1 MLSLLQIRNIALID
15 ELAVEFGPGLNM
27 LTGETGSGKSIIVDS
42 LGALTGDRV
51 TADIIKQGSDA
62 ASIEGA
68 FNVGDDAAL
77 FQLLE
82 ESGVETESGDEI
94 IIRRELS
101 AAGRNRIFLNGQL
114 ITQALLRRVG
124 TFLVDIH
131 GQGEQA
137 DIYDASRH
145 LDMLDAYA
153 NTGELIGKVAAAYS
167 EYTAVEAELAGLRRD
182 DAEKLQML
190 DVLRFQ
196 ADEISRAALRSGEED
211 ELEAEKRRLLNVEK
225 LTTLSS
231 EALSLL
237 YEDDA
242 SASSAIERARRNV
255 EELAE
260 YEERFSGYLE
270 ALATARSVI
279 DDLAAEL
286 RGTATHLE
294 FSPERLEE
302 IETRLAEISRL
313 KRKYGGSVEA
323 VLQHLEDADRRLED
337 LDGSELREK
346 ELAARLETLQ
356 IEYDKAAAE
365 LSRERSKAAR
375 KLEAEMAKALADV
388 ALEKAGF
395 EVRFDESSDEYR
407 SAKGTDRVEFYF
419 SANPGEAVRPLIKV
433 ASGGEASRLM
443 LTLKTVVG
451 SSKRAKTSVFDEVD
465 SGIGGRVAEAVGRK
479 LRSLSASAQVLCV
492 THQPQIASLADR
504 HFVVEKAVNGG
515 STSISVRA
523 LLPEQQIEE
532 IARMLAGERVTDE
545 ARENAKAMLASAK

>member
-15 ELAVEFGPGLNM
+15 ELVVEFGPGLNM

-42 LGALTGDRV
+42 LGALTGGRV
-51 TADIIKQGSDA
+51 TADIIKQGSET

-68 FNVGDDAAL
+68 FNVSDDAPL
-77 FQLLE
+77 FQLLA
-82 ESGVETESGDEI
+82 ESGVDAETGDEI

-114 ITQALLRRVG
+114 ITQNLLRRVG
-124 TFLVDIH
+124 MFLVDIH

-145 LDMLDAYA
+145 LDMLDA
-153 NTGELIGKVAAAYS
+153 AAAVAGLS
-167 EYTAVEAELAGLRRD
+167 EKTSAAYMEYAAAEAELADLRRD
-182 DAEKLQML
+182 DAEKLQMI
-190 DVLRFQ
+190 DILRFQ
-196 ADEISRAALRSGEED
+196 ADEISRAALCEGEEE
-211 ELEAEKRRLLNVEK
+211 ELEAEKRRLSNVEK

-231 EALSLL
+231 EALTLL
-237 YEDDA
+237 YESDD
-242 SASSAIERARRNV
+242 SASSTIERARRNV
-255 EELAE
+255 DELAG
-260 YEERFSGYLE
+260 YEQRFAGYLE
-270 ALATARSVI
+270 SLETARSVI

-286 RGTATHLE
+286 RGLSTSLE

-323 VLQHLEDADRRLED
+323 VLEHFDVIKIRLEGFD
-337 LDGSELREK
+337 NSDLRER
-346 ELAARLETLQ
+346 ELNLRLETLRA
-356 IEYDKAAAE
+356 EYDAAAAE
-365 LSRERSKAAR
+365 LSRERKKAAK
-375 KLEAEMAKALADV
+375 KLEADVVKALADV
-388 ALEKAGF
+388 ALEKARF
-395 EVRFDESSDEYR
+395 EVRFDENDVEFR

-419 SANPGEAVRPLIKV
+419 SANPGEAVRPLVRV

-443 LTLKTVVG
+443 LTLKTVIG
-451 SSKRAKTSVFDEVD
+451 ASKRAKTAVFDEVD

-504 HFVVEKAVNGG
+504 HFVVEKEVKSG
-515 STSISVRA
+515 STSIGVRS
-523 LLPEQQIEE
+523 LSLEEQVEE

>member
-1 MLSLLQIRNIALID
+1 MLSLLQIRNIALIG
-15 ELAVEFGPGLNM
+15 ELTVEFGPGLNM

-42 LGALTGDRV
+42 LGALTGGRV
-51 TADIIKQGSDA
+51 TADIIKQGSEA

-68 FNVGDDAAL
+68 FTAGDDAAL
-77 FQLLE
+77 FELLG
-82 ESGVETESGDEI
+82 ESGIDAEPGDDI

-114 ITQALLRRVG
+114 ITQNLLRRIG
-124 TFLVDIH
+124 SFLVDIH

-153 NTGELIGKVAAAYS
+153 GTSELIGKAAAAYS
-167 EYTAVEAELAGLRRD
+167 EYASVEAELADLRRGD
-182 DAEKLQML
+182 SEKLQML

-196 ADEISRAALRSGEED
+196 ADEISRAALREGEED
-211 ELEAEKRRLLNVEK
+211 ELETEKRRLLNVEK

-231 EALSLL
+231 DALSLL
-237 YEDDA
+237 YESDD

-255 EELAE
+255 EELAS
-260 YEERFSGYLE
+260 YEERFAAYLD
-270 ALATARSVI
+270 ALETARSVI

-286 RGTATHLE
+286 RGIATHLE

-323 VLQHLEDADRRLED
+323 VLNHFSEITLRLENFD
-337 LDGSELREK
+337 NSDIREK
-346 ELAARLETLQ
+346 ELAARLETLRAQ
-356 IEYDKAAAE
+356 YDAAAAE
-365 LSRERSKAAR
+365 LSRERRKAAK
-375 KLEAEMAKALADV
+375 KLEGDVVKALGGV
-388 ALEKAGF
+388 ALEKARF
-395 EVRFDESSDEYR
+395 EVHFDESDGEFR
-407 SAKGTDRVEFYF
+407 SAKGIDRIEFYF
-419 SANPGEAVRPLIKV
+419 SANPGEPVRPLVKV

-443 LTLKTVVG
+443 LTLKTVIG
-451 SSKRAKTSVFDEVD
+451 ASKRAKTAVFDEVD

-479 LRSLSASAQVLCV
+479 LRSLSASTQVLCV

-504 HFVVEKAVNGG
+504 HFVVEKSVRGG
-515 STSISVRA
+515 STVIGVRA
-523 LLPEQQIEE
+523 LTPEQQIEE
-532 IARMLAGERVTDE
+532 IARMLAGERITDE

>member
-1 MLSLLQIRNIALID
+1 MLSLLQIRNIALIG
-15 ELAVEFGPGLNM
+15 ELTVEFGPGLNM

-42 LGALTGDRV
+42 LGALTGGRV
-51 TADIIKQGSDA
+51 TADIIKQGSEA

-68 FNVGDDAAL
+68 FTVGDDAAL
-77 FQLLE
+77 FELLS
-82 ESGVETESGDEI
+82 ESGIDAEPGDEL

-114 ITQALLRRVG
+114 ITQNLLRRIG

-153 NTGELIGKVAAAYS
+153 GTAELIGKTAAAYS
-167 EYTAVEAELAGLRRD
+167 EYAAADAELAELRRGD
-182 DAEKLQML
+182 SEKLQML

-196 ADEISRAALRSGEED
+196 ADEISRAALREGEED

-255 EELAE
+255 EELASF
-260 YEERFSGYLE
+260 EERFAAYLD
-270 ALATARSVI
+270 ALETARSVI

-286 RGTATHLE
+286 RGMATHLE
-294 FSPERLEE
+294 FSPGRLEE
-302 IETRLAEISRL
+302 IETRLVEISRL
-313 KRKYGGSVEA
+313 KRKYGGSVA
-323 VLQHLEDADRRLED
+323 SVLQHFEDAERRLGNFD
-337 LDGSELREK
+337 SSELREK
-346 ELAARLETLQ
+346 ELAARLETLRA
-356 IEYDKAAAE
+356 EYDAAAAE
-365 LSRERSKAAR
+365 LSRERKKAA
-375 KLEAEMAKALADV
+375 KNLEADVVKALADV
-388 ALEKAGF
+388 ALEKARF
-395 EVRFDESSDEYR
+395 EVRFDEDGEFR
-407 SAKGTDRVEFYF
+407 SAKGIDRVEFYF
-419 SANPGEAVRPLIKV
+419 SANPGEPVRQLVKV

-443 LTLKTVVG
+443 LTLKTVIG
-451 SSKRAKTSVFDEVD
+451 ASKRAKTAVFDEVD

-479 LRSLSASAQVLCV
+479 LRSLSSSAQVLCV

-504 HFVVEKAVNGG
+504 HFVVEKSVNGG
-515 STSISVRA
+515 STSIGVRA
-523 LLPEQQIEE
+523 LSPEEQVEE
-532 IARMLAGERVTDE
+532 IARMLAGERITDE
-545 ARENAKAMLASAK
+545 ARENAKAMLASVK

>member
-51 TADIIKQGSDA
+51 TADIIKQGSET

-68 FNVGDDAAL
+68 FTVSGDAV
-77 FQLLE
+77 FFELLT
-82 ESGVETESGDEI
+82 ESGVDAEPGDEI
-94 IIRRELS
+94 IVRRELS

-114 ITQALLRRVG
+114 ITQNLLRRVG

-145 LDMLDAYA
+145 LDMLDAFA
-153 NTGELIGKVAAAYS
+153 GVSPLIAKTAAVYS
-167 EYTAVEAELAGLRRD
+167 EYAAVAAELADLRRS

-196 ADEISRAALRSGEED
+196 ADEISRAELREGEEE
-211 ELEAEKRRLLNVEK
+211 ELESEKRRLLNVEK

-255 EELAE
+255 EELAS
-260 YEERFSGYLE
+260 YEDRFAGYLE
-270 ALATARSVI
+270 GLETARSVI
-279 DDLAAEL
+279 DDLASEL
-286 RGTATHLE
+286 RSMATHLE

-323 VLQHLEDADRRLED
+323 VLQHFEEIERRLEGFENSD
-337 LDGSELREK
+337 LREQ
-346 ELAARLETLQ
+346 ELNMRLEKLRS
-356 IEYDKAAAE
+356 EYDAAAAE
-365 LSRERSKAAR
+365 LSRERRRAAK
-375 KLEAEMAKALADV
+375 KLEDEITKALADV
-388 ALEKAGF
+388 ALEKARF
-395 EVRFDESSDEYR
+395 EVRFEDNGGESR
-407 SAKGTDRVEFYF
+407 TAKGTDRVEFYF
-419 SANPGEAVRPLIKV
+419 SANPGEAVRPLVKV

-443 LTLKTVVG
+443 LTLKTVIG
-451 SSKRAKTSVFDEVD
+451 ASKRAKTAVFDEVD

-504 HFVVEKAVNGG
+504 HFVVEKAVKGG
-515 STSISVRA
+515 STSIGVR
-523 LLPEQQIEE
+523 LLSQEEQVEE